1 MKVLKSFRRLAAAS
15 AVAPAIGGAAHADEV
30 NIGFT
35 GPLSGGA
42 ALYGENT
49 LEGLRMAAKEIN
61 GNGGIDVDGTISD
74 FGCSTPRAMPP
85 RRSPSTRTRRFQ
97 RQRLHCCRRWGVNTY
112 L

>member
-15 AVAPAIGGAAHADEV
+15 AVALAIGGAAHADEV

-49 LEGLRMAAKEIN
+49 LEGLR
-61 GNGGIDVDGTISD
+61 
-74 FGCSTPRAMPP
+74 
-85 RRSPSTRTRRFQ
+85 
-97 RQRLHCCRRWGVNTY
+97 
-112 L
+112 